1 MQHTH
6 AKNLSV
12 LLLATLFISTSGV
25 LGKYIAMSAEAI
37 ILCRAFLAGIF
48 IFIFC
53 KITKTNLSIANKK
66 DARSFLKIGFLMG
79 AHWVTYF
86 YALKLSNVAI
96 GMISMFTFPVITA
109 FLEPFFTKEKLNK
122 IHVFLAILVL
132 VGIYILVP
140 EFSLENEQVKGVFF
154 GILSAFFYAI
164 RNLSLKKHVQN
175 YNGSVLMLYQMI
187 VVTILLIPVLFFADF
202 SNILSQLPLLLL
214 VAFITTAVGH
224 TLLIKSFKYFS
235 ITTASIIGSLQPIFG
250 IIIAFIFV
258 NETPNQNTFIGG
270 CLILMTV
277 VIESLRSKKKSS

>member
-1 MQHTH
+1 MQNTH
-6 AKNLSV
+6 SKNLSV

-25 LGKYIAMSAEAI
+25 LGKYIAMPAEAI

-53 KITKTNLSIANKK
+53 KITKVNLSISSKK
-66 DARSFLKIGFLMG
+66 DAFSFLKIGFLMG

-96 GMISMFTFPVITA
+96 GMLSMFTFPVITA
-109 FLEPFFTKEKLNK
+109 FLAPLFTKEKLNT
-122 IHVFLAILVL
+122 IHVFLGILVL
-132 VGIYILVP
+132 IGIYILVP

-164 RNLSLKKHVQN
+164 RNLSLKKHVLN
-175 YNGSVLMLYQMI
+175 YNGSVLMFYQMI
-187 VVTILLIPVLFFADF
+187 IVTVLLIPTLFFADF
-202 SNILSQLPLLLL
+202 SNIQSQLPLLIL
-214 VAFITTAVGH
+214 VALLTTAIGH

-250 IIIAFIFV
+250 IIIAYIFV
-258 NETPNQNTFIGG
+258 NETPNFNTFIGG
-270 CLILMTV
+270 SLILLTV
-277 VIESLRSKKKSS
+277 VIESLRSKKQDS